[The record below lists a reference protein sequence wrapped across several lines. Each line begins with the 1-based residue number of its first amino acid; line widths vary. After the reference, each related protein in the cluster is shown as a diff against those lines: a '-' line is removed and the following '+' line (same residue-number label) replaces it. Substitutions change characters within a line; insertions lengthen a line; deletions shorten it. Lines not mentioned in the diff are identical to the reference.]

1 MSAILHSQAQMA
13 QRDREPRLEAEDIA
27 PGLVMVITTQP
38 KFAYLAAAVVSGAFT
53 RAPPQ
58 TAGAGRAAQGLRCRY
73 PCCARRAKS
82 AMGTPIRSMCT
93 AMLSPIHNGS
103 FEPGPAADSG
113 TTT

>member
-13 QRDREPRLEAEDIA
+13 QREPEPRLEAEDIA
-27 PGLVMVITTQP
+27 PGLVIVITTQP
-38 KFAYLAAAVVSGAFT
+38 KFAC
-53 RAPPQ
+53 
-58 TAGAGRAAQGLRCRY
+58 QGLRCRY

-93 AMLSPIHNGS
+93 AMLSPTHNGS
-103 FEPGPAADSG
+103 FDPGPAADSG